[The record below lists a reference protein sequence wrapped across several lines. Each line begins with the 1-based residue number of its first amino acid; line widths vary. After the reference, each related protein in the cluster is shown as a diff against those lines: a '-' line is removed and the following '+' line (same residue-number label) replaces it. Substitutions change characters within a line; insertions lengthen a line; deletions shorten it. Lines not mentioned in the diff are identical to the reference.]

1 MKKEDKTKIAEL
13 NFEDNIIGLYR
24 GKNSEYIITQEIT
37 KTGKKQKI
45 TIRDSEMIALLKS
58 LGAETEGFE
67 L

>member
-45 TIRDSEMIALLKS
+45 AIRDSEMIALLKS

-67 L
+67 I